1 MKHSET
7 EKLFS
12 ATSDIAVGSAED
24 ERTCIHRFRDS
35 GVFFR
40 NFTLDSKK
48 GGEPVEILQITD
60 IHFNYCNE
68 NDLKDEELADTFE
81 HRKWNANAASVE
93 SEGAMELTKKY
104 IWDVDPD
111 ILIALG
117 GHELTR
123 EMQTGNP
130 DKTPLSERLAYLQ
143 ANWRH
148 DIHYH
153 S

>member
-12 ATSDIAVGSAED
+12 APSDIVVGSAED

-68 NDLKDEELADTFE
+68 NDLKDEELADTFA
-81 HRKWNANAASVE
+81 HRKWNANAASVA
-93 SEGAMELTKKY
+93 SVQRTIHLGRRSRHSDSARRSRT
-104 IWDVDPD
+104 DP
-111 ILIALG
+111 
-117 GHELTR
+117 
-123 EMQTGNP
+123 
-130 DKTPLSERLAYLQ
+130 
-143 ANWRH
+143 
-148 DIHYH
+148 
-153 S
+153 